1 MKSSKVVCIIPAYN
15 EEKTIRNV
23 IKRVKKFVDK
33 IIVINDGSIDK
44 TAEIS
49 KRAGAK
55 VISYKKNQ
63 GVGYTS
69 KIGLKEAI
77 KMKPNVI
84 LFIDGDGQLDPKYIP
99 KFINAIKNGANYVSG
114 WRDLSNYPLDRKIG
128 NWGLTKLT
136 NIFCPIGLHDTECGF
151 RAMSLYTAKKI
162 KLVGKR
168 YEREMDFAYEIW
180 RNKLKIKEIKIKVP
194 IFHSKSAIKRGFKN
208 FFFLLK
214 RRFHFI

>member
-23 IKRVKKFVDK
+23 IMGAKKFVDK
-33 IIVINDGSIDK
+33 IIVVNDGSTDK

-49 KRAGAK
+49 KKFGAK
-55 VISYKKNQ
+55 VISFKKNQ
-63 GVGYTS
+63 GVDYAS
-69 KIGLKEAI
+69 RIGLKEAI
-77 KMKPNVI
+77 KMKPTVI
-84 LFIDGDGQLDPKYIP
+84 LFIDADGQLDPQYIP
-99 KFINAIKNGANYVSG
+99 KFINSVKSGVDYVAG
-114 WRDLSNYPLDRKIG
+114 WRDLSNYPLDRRIG

-136 NIFCPIGLHDTECGF
+136 NIFCSTGLHDTECGF
-151 RAMSLYTAKKI
+151 RAISLYTAKKI
-162 KLVGKR
+162 KLTGKG

-180 RNKLKIKEIKIKVP
+180 RNKLKIKEVKIKVP
-194 IFHSKSAIKRGFKN
+194 IFYSKSAIKRGFKN